1 VRRRE
6 IGIGRGGF
14 GAEMLRKRAP
24 VIAGPKGPLSLIG
37 AKALEKSG
45 VEGNLLQ
52 KRPKPVLA
60 ATVEF
65 PSPS

>member
-1 VRRRE
+1 
-6 IGIGRGGF
+6 
-14 GAEMLRKRAP
+14 MLRKRAP